1 MTAVR
6 HTLGFLEAFAALGVH
21 KIDIAALR
29 YIDTP
34 DEKMIPGDMMDL
46 SDRTGVE
53 RRLAWLRRENA
64 RGAQVYCRPERSGVW
79 PVVFLDD
86 IPIGTARRIA
96 AKYQSIVVET
106 SPRNCQIWI
115 VTARPLT
122 EKERGGVQKALVT
135 LLDEEGADSASTG
148 GEHFGRLPGFRSHK
162 RGRNGCW
169 TNLVS
174 VPMAGGGKLDPAPY
188 LSISSP
194 EGGVCSRAECP
205 GEARYRGTL
214 SNAVSSGSSESEKE
228 FSFAKHSLAHGRSK
242 EWVIENIAARAKAR
256 GKRKSDAAA
265 EEYAR
270 RTVEKAAGRLGYGST
285 GRY

>member
-1 MTAVR
+1 MTAHR

-174 VPMAGGGKLDPAPY
+174 ASTVGGATLDPAPY
-188 LSISSP
+188 LISSP
-194 EGGVCSRAECP
+194 EGGACARTECP
-205 GEARYRGTL
+205 GGARHDGTL
-214 SNAVSSGSSESEKE
+214 GDAVSSGSSESEKE
-228 FSFAKHSLAHGRSK
+228 CSFAKHALAHGQPK
-242 EWVIENIAARAKAR
+242 DLVIANIAARAKAR
-256 GKRKSDAAA
+256 GKRKTDAAA

-270 RTVEKAAGRLGYGST
+270 RTVEKAASYLM